1 MGSHFAPALC
11 GLVAAFQ
18 EYCFRKAFHGM
29 RTHHKLLHNSRY
41 VDNRVLLHFPGWRD
55 NYPWTHFTK
64 LDFYEAPILLE
75 EVDDTE
81 ILGCTISTTQRT
93 ITVRQPKDLVSLR
106 SGLSED
112 SDLAVISAFR
122 ARALLIIRYTFP
134 IPLVFDQLTDL
145 IAIFGLKSV
154 TPCRTTSMHTTHT
167 LEILQTKNSTN
178 SNKHPKVWSSHA
190 DDFRRFNQTGTI
202 GLVAQTRKRP
212 ALDADTW
219 LGLSQVPHFPTWQ
232 GLSQEPHL
240 FSKSCL
246 VLIVLLLDPVS

>member
-55 NYPWTHFTK
+55 NYPWTLCTK

-122 ARALLIIRYTFP
+122 ARALLIIRCTFP

-154 TPCRTTSMHTTHT
+154 TPERLRCTQRTLWKFFKQRIPPTRTNIRKYGHRMRT
-167 LEILQTKNSTN
+167 ILDVST
-178 SNKHPKVWSSHA
+178 
-190 DDFRRFNQTGTI
+190 R
-202 GLVAQTRKRP
+202 
-212 ALDADTW
+212 
-219 LGLSQVPHFPTWQ
+219 Q
-232 GLSQEPHL
+232 GQ
-240 FSKSCL
+240 
-246 VLIVLLLDPVS
+246 

>member
-18 EYCFRKAFHGM
+18 VYCFHKAFQGM
-29 RTHHKLLHNSRY
+29 RTHHRLLHNSRY

-55 NYPWTHFTK
+55 SYPWNLFTQ

-75 EVDDTE
+75 EVDDSE

-112 SDLAVISAFR
+112 SDVAVISAFR

-134 IPLVFDQLTDL
+134 VSLIFAQLEDL
-145 IAIFGLKSV
+145 IAIFEQKFV
-154 TPCRTTSMHTTHT
+154 
-167 LEILQTKNSTN
+167 
-178 SNKHPKVWSSHA
+178 
-190 DDFRRFNQTGTI
+190 
-202 GLVAQTRKRP
+202 TRKQ
-212 ALDADTW
+212 
-219 LGLSQVPHFPTWQ
+219 LSCTQRT
-232 GLSQEPHL
+232 L
-240 FSKSCL
+240 
-246 VLIVLLLDPVS
+246 